1 MSAKTMLAREY
12 VKQMFSDTR
21 DADQSGS
28 QNRAKRVRETV
39 SDCGSDRKPR
49 PDVFRRNFLGSGRTP
64 PASKVHGQTGKPSFR
79 KTSDSQEAVG
89 VRLPCRFVDLRQVK
103 AINTPENDS
112 NEILTSQMNV
122 RVEFQRPAGAK

>member
-1 MSAKTMLAREY
+1 MLAREY

-79 KTSDSQEAVG
+79 KTSESQEAMGCVYF
-89 VRLPCRFVDLRQVK
+89 VVLSTFARFRPLWPHPPHTAFDLPD
-103 AINTPENDS
+103 
-112 NEILTSQMNV
+112 
-122 RVEFQRPAGAK
+122 G